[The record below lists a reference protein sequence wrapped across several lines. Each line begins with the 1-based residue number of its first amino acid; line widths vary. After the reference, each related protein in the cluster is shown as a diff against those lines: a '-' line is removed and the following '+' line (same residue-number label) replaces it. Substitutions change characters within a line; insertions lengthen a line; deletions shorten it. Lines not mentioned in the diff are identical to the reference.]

1 MSKQT
6 KQVSKTIKN
15 EQKVKEEHIESE
27 VEQEEPEV
35 QSDDNE
41 EVQESEEEE
50 VQESEEEAPATDEET
65 ETKDKKKQKKQ
76 TTRELYADINDRFV
90 QLSELENEFHEKEKE
105 YEKITKDFHTMRK
118 KLMRDI
124 ETNLKKFEKT
134 FTSEIGKPKK
144 PRKTENAGKGGFNK
158 KTEIPP
164 LLRDYIGIKGDE
176 LMSRPEVTKLLNY
189 KFTESKLMK
198 TKTDENGKDTKVIIL
213 DKATAKKLKCDE
225 NQEISNRKIQTFIAK
240 FYKDYKTT
248 QDATA

>member
-15 EQKVKEEHIESE
+15 EKKVKEEEHIESE
-27 VEQEEPEV
+27 VEQEPEV
-35 QSDDNE
+35 QSE
-41 EVQESEEEE
+41 ENQESEEE
-50 VQESEEEAPATDEET
+50 SEEEEEAAVTDEET

-76 TTRELYADINDRFV
+76 NTRELYADINERFI
-90 QLSELENEFHEKEKE
+90 QLTELENEFHEKEKE

-124 ETNLKKFEKT
+124 EANLKKFEKT

-164 LLRDYIGIKGDE
+164 LLRDYIGIKGNE

-198 TKTDENGKDTKVIIL
+198 TKTDENGKESKVIIL

-240 FYKDYKTT
+240 FYKDYKIT
-248 QDATA
+248 QEATA